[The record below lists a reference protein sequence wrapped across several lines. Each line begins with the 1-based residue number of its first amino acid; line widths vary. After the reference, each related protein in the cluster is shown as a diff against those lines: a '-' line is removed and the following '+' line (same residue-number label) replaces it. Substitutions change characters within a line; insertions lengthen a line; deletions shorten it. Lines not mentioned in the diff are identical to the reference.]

1 MKTTCWPILW
11 AIPLMVGCTM
21 AKPTVETPA
30 EPIAQKPD
38 PPKKGCMDRTAVN
51 FNLGAKID
59 DGSCRYD
66 EVVTD
71 YFCSIREMATVR
83 IGMNKLEVKNKLGV
97 FPFDILGADDGCEVH
112 IYHAR
117 TAAQEIPVDDLEVNI
132 VNNDGFRVFQGGVK
146 VYRLFFRNGRLESIL
161 SEKSEGGLPHELACL
176 VNRMP
181 YLCASDE
188 DYVVCSGCTDPA
200 ALNYDAGAEEDNGS
214 CEYYTGCTDP
224 TASNY
229 DRNAVFDNG
238 QCFYIGCTD
247 PQAIN
252 FNAAARHKQ
261 SACEYCPCDTETHY
275 YVQSD
280 NPNCTDPCIKM
291 ERSSALQEK
300 PECSWCELLNG
311 TGGASLQIMVDG
323 VKMDDK

>member
-1 MKTTCWPILW
+1 MKTTCWSILW
-11 AIPLMVGCTM
+11 TIPVIVGCNTTQPTVQTPQT
-21 AKPTVETPA
+21 PTVE
-30 EPIAQKPD
+30 KPQ
-38 PPKKGCMDRTAVN
+38 PPKKGCTDRSAAN
-51 FNLGAKID
+51 FDLYAKTD

-83 IGMNKLEVKNKLGV
+83 IGMTKLEVKNKLEV

-112 IYHAR
+112 VYHAR
-117 TAAQEIPVDDLEVNI
+117 TAAQEVPVKDVEVQM
-132 VNNDGFRVFQGGVK
+132 VNNKGFRVFQGEVK
-146 VYRLFFRNGRLESIL
+146 EFRLFFRNGRLESIL
-161 SEKSEGGLPHELACL
+161 SDKSEGGLPHELACL

-188 DYVVCSGCTDPA
+188 DYVVCSGCTDPV
-200 ALNYDAGAEEDNGS
+200 ALNYDAGAEEDDGS

-229 DRNAVFDNG
+229 DRNAVYESG

-252 FNAAARHKQ
+252 FNVRARHKQ
-261 SACEYCPCDTETHY
+261 SMCEYCPCDTETHY
-275 YVQSD
+275 YVKSD
-280 NPNCTDPCIKM
+280 NPNCSDPCIKM
-291 ERSSALQEK
+291 ERSSSLSET

-323 VKMDDK
+323 VKMNEK